1 MLGIPESAVRL
12 ALDPSA
18 NIASRTVTGGP
29 APDAVAAMVA
39 AREAD
44 LAREMAG
51 VEVVRGRIAAATQA
65 LQTRAEQA
73 AAAHVAT

>member
-29 APDAVAAMVA
+29 APDAAMVA
-39 AREAD
+39 AREGD

-73 AAAHVAT
+73 AAAHVAP

>member
-29 APDAVAAMVA
+29 APVAAMVA

-51 VEVVRGRIAAATQA
+51 VEVVRGRIAAASQA

-73 AAAHVAT
+73 AAAHVAP